1 MINNISK
8 LKDWQIKKLPEVV
21 FFQEGPGV
29 RNNQY
34 TQTGVKL
41 LNVANLVE
49 GQVVLENTNRY
60 ISEEEAYGKYN
71 HFLVDEGD
79 LIIASSGIKVEYFD
93 KKMGFVKKEHLP
105 LCMNTSTIRFK
116 SLDNGNLNLKYFS
129 YFLKSIYFKKQ
140 IARLITGSAQLN
152 FGPSHLK
159 QIDVIVPPIN
169 IQNNIVNILDKSKY
183 LIDKRKEQIESL
195 DELVKS
201 KFIEI
206 FGDPVSNPKGL

>member
-60 ISEEEAYGKYN
+60 ISEEEAYG
-71 HFLVDEGD
+71 
-79 LIIASSGIKVEYFD
+79 
-93 KKMGFVKKEHLP
+93 
-105 LCMNTSTIRFK
+105 T
-116 SLDNGNLNLKYFS
+116 
-129 YFLKSIYFKKQ
+129 
-140 IARLITGSAQLN
+140 
-152 FGPSHLK
+152 
-159 QIDVIVPPIN
+159 
-169 IQNNIVNILDKSKY
+169 
-183 LIDKRKEQIESL
+183 
-195 DELVKS
+195 
-201 KFIEI
+201 
-206 FGDPVSNPKGL
+206 